1 MFDYKEK
8 TSLKMLAVLFLG
20 FFWGERGMFCV
31 FLGELEDPYKS
42 KINVEET
49 LSILQ
54 LMTLFLS

>member
-1 MFDYKEK
+1 
-8 TSLKMLAVLFLG
+8 MLAVLFLG
-20 FFWGERGMFCV
+20 FFWGEGGMFCV
-31 FLGELEDPYKS
+31 FLGELEDPHKS